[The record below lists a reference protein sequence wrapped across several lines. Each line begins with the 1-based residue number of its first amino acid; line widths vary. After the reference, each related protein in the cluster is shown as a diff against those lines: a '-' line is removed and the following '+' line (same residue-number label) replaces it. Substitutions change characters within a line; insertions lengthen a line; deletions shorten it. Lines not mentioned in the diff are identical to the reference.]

1 MKAPIRLAV
10 IGVGDVAYRDYLPH
24 IGRIANLARVEMVIA
39 RDRGRVERAAR
50 DFSVPIARTNWR
62 DAMGPEVDAVL
73 NLTPAPVHGEINLA
87 LAQSGR
93 HVYSEK
99 PFARDVDEGR
109 VIRAAAAK
117 SGAVFAAA
125 PSVVVY
131 PQVKRAAQILASGEL
146 GAIHSVR
153 ANATGSPPP
162 WGGYIGDHAPFF
174 SAEVGPLSD
183 MGVYPLHA
191 LTGLLGNVVAVSAM
205 GQRTRDGFAVTDGPF
220 AGTTVPV
227 LVQDNWQILL
237 SLASGPLATLQV
249 GFCTAQPAACHV
261 EISGERG
268 SMTVPLLDPTSPLL
282 VFAGGILRTE
292 PVAHERLDGPDHILG
307 VRDFLKAI
315 HDKRDPVINTQHA
328 LHVVAIRQAIAQA
341 AQSGARVPVQPISS
355 PESDE

>member
-1 MKAPIRLAV
+1 MTLTDSRPLRLAV

-24 IGRIANLARVEMVIA
+24 IGRIADLGRVEMVIA
-39 RDRGRVERAAR
+39 RDRSRVETAAR
-50 DFSVPIARTNWR
+50 DFAVPLARTDWR
-62 DAMGPEVDAVL
+62 DALGPEVDAVL
-73 NLTPAPVHGEINLA
+73 NLTPAPLHGQINLA
-87 LAQSGR
+87 MAQAGR

-99 PFARDVDEGR
+99 PFARDVAEGQI
-109 VIRAAAAK
+109 IRNAAAQ

-125 PSVVVY
+125 PSVMVY

-191 LTGLLGNVVAVSAM
+191 ITGLLGDVVAVSAM
-205 GQRTRDGFAVTDGPF
+205 GQRTRDAFAVIDGPF

-227 LVQDNWQILL
+227 LVEDNWQILL
-237 SLASGPLATLQV
+237 SFASGPLATLQV
-249 GFCTAQPAACHV
+249 GFCTTQAAGCHV

-268 SMTVPLLDPTSPLL
+268 SMTVPLLDPASPLL
-282 VFAGGILRTE
+282 VFANGDLRTE

-307 VRDFLKAI
+307 VRDFLEAI
-315 HDKRDPVINTQHA
+315 KDARAPVINIGHA
-328 LHVVAIRQAIAQA
+328 LHVIAIRQAIGAA
-341 AQSGARVPVQPISS
+341 AQSGSRVQVKAVPPL
-355 PESDE
+355 